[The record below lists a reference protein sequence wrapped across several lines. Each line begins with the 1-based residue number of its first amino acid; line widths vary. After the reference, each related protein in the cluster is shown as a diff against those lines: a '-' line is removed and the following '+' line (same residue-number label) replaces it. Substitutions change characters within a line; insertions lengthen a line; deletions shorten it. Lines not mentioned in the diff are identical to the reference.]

1 MIVKNNRKFYKTLQ
15 ISILTEKLYIVTKS
29 IIRYIK
35 KYREYV
41 MAEKNKNKEKEICI
55 DLSKD
60 FKKMLKR
67 NNGFLKAL
75 SD

>member
-15 ISILTEKLYIVTKS
+15 ISILTEKLYIVIKA

>member
-15 ISILTEKLYIVTKS
+15 ISILTEKLYIVIKS

>member
-15 ISILTEKLYIVTKS
+15 ISILTEKLYIVIKS

-67 NNGFLKAL
+67 NNGFHKAL

>member
-15 ISILTEKLYIVTKS
+15 ISILTEKLYIVIKS
-29 IIRYIK
+29 IIRYII

-41 MAEKNKNKEKEICI
+41 MAEKNKHKEKEICI

>member
-1 MIVKNNRKFYKTLQ
+1 MSEI
-15 ISILTEKLYIVTKS
+15 
-29 IIRYIK
+29 
-35 KYREYV
+35 
-41 MAEKNKNKEKEICI
+41 NKNEEEEICI

-67 NNGFLKAL
+67 SNGFLKAL